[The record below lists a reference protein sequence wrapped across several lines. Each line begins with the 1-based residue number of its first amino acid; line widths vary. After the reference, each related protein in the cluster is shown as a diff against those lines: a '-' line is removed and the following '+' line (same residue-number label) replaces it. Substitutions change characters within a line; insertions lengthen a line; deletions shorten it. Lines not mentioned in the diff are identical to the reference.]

1 MKFKTFTNTVLTAGL
16 LLTITGC
23 SGSGVP
29 STPSEAPAGGSETSG
44 TAEKIIP
51 VSAFEYDTSDIPKPE
66 ITIENPTGVLK
77 DILDKGVIVV
87 ATAPDNPPYEW
98 VYEDGTTLTGSELYL
113 AKYIADI
120 LGVELQIEQMDFS
133 AVLTSVDTG
142 KTDLAMAGFG
152 WKKDRDE
159 NFQLSKGYHSSTSS
173 ASCHS
178 LLVPADKVE
187 DYKTFA
193 DFSGKTVAA
202 QASSL
207 QQMYVEDQLIPEGAN
222 MELITGFDQGVLNL
236 TSGKV
241 DALATSCSVAL
252 QYADQ
257 SNGLLAKSTVEF
269 DLSMY
274 GDYEGTVVAAK
285 KGEESL
291 INTINEILTFV
302 NDNAIYDIMY
312 KQALDEA
319 GMIDVE

>member
-1 MKFKTFTNTVLTAGL
+1 MFKKVMNTMMAAAMVLAM
-16 LLTITGC
+16 TGC
-23 SGSGVP
+23 SGSG
-29 STPSEAPAGGSETSG
+29 TPSNTPA
-44 TAEKIIP
+44 AEKIVP
-51 VSAFEYDTSDIPKPE
+51 VSAFEYDTSNIKKPE
-66 ITIENPTGVLK
+66 ITIRNPTGVLK
-77 DILDKGVIVV
+77 DILDNGVIIV

-120 LGVELQIEQMDFS
+120 LGVELQIEQMDFN

-142 KTDLAMAGFG
+142 KTQLAMAGFG

-159 NFQLSKGYHSSTSS
+159 NFQLSKGYHSSTSG

-178 LLVPADKVE
+178 LLVPADKVD

-193 DFSGKTVAA
+193 DFAGKTVAA

-207 QQMYVEDQLIPEGAN
+207 HQMYVEDQLIPEGAE
-222 MELITGFDQGVLNL
+222 MELVAGFDQGVLNL

-257 SNGLLAKSTVEF
+257 SNGQIAKSTVEF

-274 GDYEGTVVAAK
+274 GAHEGTVVAAK

-291 INTINEILTFV
+291 IEVINQILEFV
-302 NDNAIYDIMY
+302 NENAIYDIMY

-319 GMIDVE
+319 GMIDVQ

>member
-1 MKFKTFTNTVLTAGL
+1 MFKKVMNTMMAAAMVLAM
-16 LLTITGC
+16 TGC
-23 SGSGVP
+23 SGSG
-29 STPSEAPAGGSETSG
+29 TPSGTSASAGTE
-44 TAEKIIP
+44 EKIIP
-51 VSAFEYDTSDIPKPE
+51 VSAFEYDTSNIKKPE

-77 DILDKGVIVV
+77 EILDNGVIIV

-120 LGVELQIEQMDFS
+120 LGVELQIEQMDFN

-142 KTDLAMAGFG
+142 KTQLAMAGFG

-159 NFQLSKGYHSSTSS
+159 NFQLSVGYHSSTSG

-178 LLVPADKVE
+178 LLVPADKVG
-187 DYKTFA
+187 DYKTFS
-193 DFSGKTVAA
+193 DFAGKTVAA

-222 MELITGFDQGVLNL
+222 MELVAGFDQGVLNL

-257 SNGLLAKSTVEF
+257 SNGQLAKSDVEF

-274 GDYEGTVVAAK
+274 GAYEGTVVAASCTNRLWMK
-285 KGEESL
+285 P
-291 INTINEILTFV
+291 
-302 NDNAIYDIMY
+302 A
-312 KQALDEA
+312 
-319 GMIDVE
+319 

>member
-1 MKFKTFTNTVLTAGL
+1 MFKKVMNTMMAAAMVLAM
-16 LLTITGC
+16 TGC
-23 SGSGVP
+23 SGSG
-29 STPSEAPAGGSETSG
+29 TPSNTPA
-44 TAEKIIP
+44 AEKIIP
-51 VSAFEYDTSDIPKPE
+51 VSAFEYDTSNIAKPE
-66 ITIENPTGVLK
+66 IKIENPTGVLK
-77 DILDKGVIVV
+77 DILDSGVIIV

-120 LGVELQIEQMDFS
+120 LGVELQIEQMDFN

-142 KTDLAMAGFG
+142 KTQLAMAGFG

-159 NFQLSKGYHSSTSS
+159 NFQLSKGYHSSTSG

-178 LLVPADKVE
+178 LLVPADKVD

-193 DFSGKTVAA
+193 DFAGKTVAA

-207 QQMYVEDQLIPEGAN
+207 HQMYVEDQLIPEGAE
-222 MELITGFDQGVLNL
+222 MELVAGFDQGVLNL

-257 SNGLLAKSTVEF
+257 SNGQIAKSTVEF

-274 GDYEGTVVAAK
+274 GAYEGTVVAAK

-291 INTINEILTFV
+291 IEVINQILEFV
-302 NDNAIYDIMY
+302 NENAIYDIMY

>member
-1 MKFKTFTNTVLTAGL
+1 MFKKVINTMMAAAMVLAM
-16 LLTITGC
+16 TGC
-23 SGSGVP
+23 SGSG
-29 STPSEAPAGGSETSG
+29 TPSGTSTSAAP
-44 TAEKIIP
+44 EKIIP
-51 VSAFEYDTSDIPKPE
+51 VSAFEYDTSNIKKPE

-77 DILDKGVIVV
+77 EILDNGVIIV

-120 LGVELQIEQMDFS
+120 LGVELQIEQMDFN

-142 KTDLAMAGFG
+142 KTQLAMAGFG

-159 NFQLSKGYHSSTSS
+159 NFQLSVGYHSSTSGT
-173 ASCHS
+173 SCHS
-178 LLVPADKVE
+178 LLVPADKVD

-193 DFSGKTVAA
+193 DFAGKTVAA

-207 QQMYVEDQLIPEGAN
+207 QQMYVEDQLIPEGAQ
-222 MELITGFDQGVLNL
+222 MELVAGFDQGVLNL

-257 SNGLLAKSTVEF
+257 SNGQIAKSTVEF

-274 GDYEGTVVAAK
+274 GAYEGTVVAAK
-285 KGEESL
+285 KGEEDL
-291 INTINEILTFV
+291 INVINQILEFV
-302 NDNAIYDIMY
+302 NENAIYDIMY

-319 GMIDVE
+319 GMIDVQ

>member
-1 MKFKTFTNTVLTAGL
+1 MFKKVMNTMMAAAMVLAM
-16 LLTITGC
+16 TGC
-23 SGSGVP
+23 SGSG
-29 STPSEAPAGGSETSG
+29 TPSGTSASTAPE
-44 TAEKIIP
+44 EKIIP
-51 VSAFEYDTSDIPKPE
+51 VSAFEYDTSNIKKPE

-77 DILDKGVIVV
+77 EILDNGVIIV

-120 LGVELQIEQMDFS
+120 LGVELQIEQMDFN

-142 KTDLAMAGFG
+142 KTQLAMAGFG

-159 NFQLSKGYHSSTSS
+159 NFQLSVGYHSSTSG

-178 LLVPADKVE
+178 LLVPADKVG
-187 DYKTFA
+187 DYKTFS
-193 DFSGKTVAA
+193 DFAGKTVAA

-222 MELITGFDQGVLNL
+222 MELVAGFDQGVLNL

-257 SNGLLAKSTVEF
+257 SNGQLAKSDVEF

-274 GDYEGTVVAAK
+274 GAYEGTVVAAK
-285 KGEESL
+285 KGEEDL
-291 INTINEILTFV
+291 INVINQILEFV
-302 NDNAIYDIMY
+302 NENAIYDIMY

-319 GMIDVE
+319 GMIDVD